1 MALLYPSLR
10 ILKVRTASENSDV
23 EIIWDWRHQ
32 FQEKGF
38 RRNTF
43 KWQVMNGCSG
53 WTEHEILKCI
63 S

>member
-43 KWQVMNGCSG
+43 K
-53 WTEHEILKCI
+53 
-63 S
+63 